1 MGETRVD
8 LLHLLEDLRDAY
20 TGPLEETILTELVAN
35 SLDSGA
41 TLIRLSIDLN
51 QATLT
56 VADNGSGMKG
66 PELTRFH
73 DIAASAKVKGEGIGF
88 AGVGVKLALLA
99 CEEVLTETRRG
110 KSHVATTWH
119 LASRHRAPW
128 KRLPPPGLAGERGTA
143 VRLKLKNPLSPLLDG
158 GFAESVLERH
168 YAPLLDPAFAGI
180 LKARYPSGVQ
190 IHIDGQP
197 IRHRATPGEPSP
209 ISVRMRRKRRPEGWG
224 YLFRSGWLPEDQRGL
239 AISTLGK
246 VIKRGWEWLGL
257 APSVPAEIG
266 GLIEV
271 PALATC
277 LALSK
282 TEFIRSGARGAIFL
296 QYRKAIQEAVSSQL
310 QLWGEARDK
319 AEEEQRRRV
328 RPLERDLEKVLID
341 LADEFPLLSSLVER
355 QAGGQRRL
363 PVDRGGNSIQ
373 PGAPPAAES
382 QEASAVAPLAPADS
396 EQVEQSAQP
405 GTAITPPTPPA
416 PEAEAA
422 PESEP
427 EKIPEGL
434 LQTANRRRKHPAH
447 YALGIELESLP
458 DDPQVGRLVESTVR
472 INTAHP
478 AYRRAETSRSLG
490 YHLALSVA
498 MALAPLAV
506 EPEKSHGFITSFLT
520 HWGEAVDRPSRR
532 PLRRRLRP
540 GVVDAR

>member
-56 VADNGSGMKG
+56 VADNGAGMKG

-128 KRLPPPGLAGERGTA
+128 KRLPPPGLTGERGTA
-143 VRLKLKNPLSPLLDG
+143 VRLKLKNPLSPLLDS
-158 GFAESVLERH
+158 GFTESVLERH
-168 YAPLLDPAFAGI
+168 YAPLLDPAFAEI
-180 LKARYPSGVQ
+180 LKGRYPSGVQ

-197 IRHRATPGEPSP
+197 IRPRVTPGEPSL
-209 ISVRMRRKRRPEGWG
+209 ISVRMRRKRKPEGWG
-224 YLFRSGWLPEDQRGL
+224 YLVRSGSLPEDQRGL

-257 APSVPAEIG
+257 APSVPAEVG

-271 PALATC
+271 PALAAC

-296 QYRKAIQEAVSSQL
+296 QYRKAIQEAVSLQL
-310 QLWGEARDK
+310 QAWGEARDK

-363 PVDRGGNSIQ
+363 PAQRDGDGIR
-373 PGAPPAAES
+373 PGSSPTPAGPEALLATPP
-382 QEASAVAPLAPADS
+382 VPADS
-396 EQVEQSAQP
+396 EQEEHSAQP
-405 GTAITPPTPPA
+405 DPAITPPTPAA
-416 PEAEAA
+416 PEADGAL
-422 PESEP
+422 ESKS

-434 LQTANRRRKHPAH
+434 LQTAARRRKQPGH
-447 YALGIELESLP
+447 YALGIEMESLP

-506 EPEKSHGFITSFLT
+506 EPEKSHDFITSFLT
-520 HWGEAVDRPSRR
+520 HWGEAVDRPKHR
-532 PLRRRLRP
+532 PLRRRRQA
-540 GVVDAR
+540 GTAHVR

>member
-41 TLIRLSIDLN
+41 TLIMLSIDLN
-51 QATLT
+51 RATLT
-56 VADNGSGMKG
+56 LADNGSGMKG

-73 DIAASAKVKGEGIGF
+73 DIAASTKVKGEGIGF

-99 CEEVLTETRRG
+99 SEEVLTETRRG

-119 LASRHRAPW
+119 LASRYRAPW

-158 GFAESVLERH
+158 GFAESVMERH
-168 YAPLLDPAFAGI
+168 YAPLFDPAFAEI

-190 IHIDGQP
+190 VQIDGRP
-197 IRHRATPGEPSP
+197 VRPRTAPGEPSP
-209 ISVRMRRKRRPEGWG
+209 ISVRMRRKRKPEGWG
-224 YLFRSGWLPEDQRGL
+224 YLVRSGSLPEDQRGL

-246 VIKRGWEWLGL
+246 VIKRGWEWLGV
-257 APSVPAEIG
+257 APSVPTEVG

-271 PALATC
+271 PALAAC

-296 QYRKAIQEAVSSQL
+296 QHRKAIQEAVSSQL
-310 QLWGEARDK
+310 QVWGEARDK

-363 PVDRGGNSIQ
+363 PVGSGGGIR
-373 PGAPPAAES
+373 PGSSPAAVP
-382 QEASAVAPLAPADS
+382 EALVVAPQVPADS
-396 EQVEQSAQP
+396 GQEELSA
-405 GTAITPPTPPA
+405 PPVPAATPA
-416 PEAEAA
+416 PPSIAQSQAA
-422 PESEP
+422 PGSESGQ
-427 EKIPEGL
+427 IPEGL
-434 LQTANRRRKHPAH
+434 LQTAARRRKQSAH
-447 YALGIELESLP
+447 YALGIELESRP
-458 DDPQVGRLVESTVR
+458 DDPQLGRLVESSVR
-472 INTAHP
+472 VNTAHP

-506 EPEKSHGFITSFLT
+506 EPEKSHDFVTSFLT
-520 HWGEAVDRPSRR
+520 HWGEAVDHPGRR
-532 PLRRRLRP
+532 PHRRRLRS
-540 GVVDAR
+540 GAAHAR

>member
-1 MGETRVD
+1 VGETRVD

-20 TGPLEETILTELVAN
+20 TSPLEETILTELVAN

-41 TLIRLSIDLN
+41 TLITLSIDLN

-56 VADNGSGMKG
+56 LADNGSGMKG

-73 DIAASAKVKGEGIGF
+73 DIAASTKVKGEGIGF

-128 KRLPPPGLAGERGTA
+128 KRLPPPGLASERGTA

-158 GFAESVLERH
+158 GFAESVLEHH
-168 YAPLLDPAFAGI
+168 YSPLFDPAFAEI

-190 IHIDGQP
+190 VQIDG
-197 IRHRATPGEPSP
+197 RAVRSRVAPGERSP
-209 ISVRMRRKRRPEGWG
+209 ISVRMRRKRKPEGWG
-224 YLFRSGWLPEDQRGL
+224 YLVRSGSLPEDQRGL

-257 APSVPAEIG
+257 APSVPSEVG
-266 GLIEV
+266 GIIEV
-271 PALATC
+271 PALASC

-282 TEFIRSGARGAIFL
+282 TEFIRSGARGAVFL

-310 QLWGEARDK
+310 QVWGEARDG

-363 PVDRGGNSIQ
+363 PVQNGSDAIR
-373 PGAPPAAES
+373 PGSRPSVAGSEDGVDV
-382 QEASAVAPLAPADS
+382 SAVSPEPGHEEPSSPGDS
-396 EQVEQSAQP
+396 TV
-405 GTAITPPTPPA
+405 TPPVPATPEESVA
-416 PEAEAA
+416 PE
-422 PESEP
+422 PESG
-427 EKIPEGL
+427 KIPEGL
-434 LQTANRRRKHPAH
+434 LQSAARRRKQPAH
-447 YALGIELESLP
+447 YALGIELESRP
-458 DDPQVGRLVESTVR
+458 DDPQLGRLVESSVR
-472 INTAHP
+472 VNIAHP
-478 AYRRAETSRSLG
+478 AYRRADASRSIG
-490 YHLALSVA
+490 YHLALAVA

-506 EPEKSHGFITSFLT
+506 EPEKSHDFITSFLT
-520 HWGEAVDRPSRR
+520 HWGEAVDRPRRR
-532 PLRRRLRP
+532 PLRRPRSRAAH
-540 GVVDAR
+540 AR